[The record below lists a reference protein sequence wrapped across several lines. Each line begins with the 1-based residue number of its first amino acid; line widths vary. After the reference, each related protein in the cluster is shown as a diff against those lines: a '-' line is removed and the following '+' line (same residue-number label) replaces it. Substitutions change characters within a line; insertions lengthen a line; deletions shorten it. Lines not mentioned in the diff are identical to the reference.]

1 MPTKTETHWARI
13 RSIRSSVSGRLHT
26 GFAVQRGYRFL
37 ATLITVIAFAI
48 VPGVGVFAG
57 DDGDTWLS
65 THFRDHP
72 LVGTVW
78 TGDGKQSSIAEL
90 TERAV
95 TADFVLLGEIHPNPD
110 HHRFQA
116 QILSAIMDA
125 GRRPALVFEMIPARY
140 QTTLNEFA
148 ASNPEDAT
156 ELGAEVDWEERGW
169 PEWQIYQP
177 IADVAVSGRLLLV
190 AGDLDRDLMRKVG
203 KEGRSALTD
212 QQLIDLHLL
221 DDLPPAEDDQLKE
234 TLRISHCDLL
244 PEAAIL
250 PMVLV
255 QRARD
260 GAMATAMLDAAKNG
274 GDGAVL
280 IAGAGHTRNDFG
292 VPAIIEAQKP
302 DASIVSVSMI
312 AVDPEANRPADYGR
326 LNNHNFVLFTP
337 REDLTDHCAEMV
349 EMMKSGSGAQ

>member
-13 RSIRSSVSGRLHT
+13 RSIRSKDRFRAI
-26 GFAVQRGYRFL
+26 FAVLRGDRFL
-37 ATLITVIAFAI
+37 ATIVTVVAFAI
-48 VPGVGVFAG
+48 GPGLGVFAG
-57 DDGDTWLS
+57 DDTETWLS

-95 TADFVLLGEIHPNPD
+95 TADFVLLGEVHPNPD

-116 QILSAIMDA
+116 RILSAIMDA

-140 QTTLNEFA
+140 QATLDEFA
-148 ASNPEDAT
+148 ASKPEDAK
-156 ELGAEVDWEERGW
+156 ELGAKVDWEDRGW
-169 PEWQIYQP
+169 PEWKIYQP
-177 IADVAVSGRLLLV
+177 VADLAVSGRLPLI

-212 QQLIDLHLL
+212 QQLIDLHLV
-221 DDLPPAEDDQLKE
+221 DDLPPAADDQLKE

-244 PEAAIL
+244 PETAIA

-260 GAMATAMLDAAKNG
+260 GAMATAMLDAARNG
-274 GDGAVL
+274 GEGAVL

-292 VPAIIEAQKP
+292 VPAVIEAQRP
-302 DASIVSVSMI
+302 GASIVSVSMI

-326 LNNHNFVLFTP
+326 LNNHDFILFTP
-337 REDLTDHCAEMV
+337 REDITDHCAEMAKV
-349 EMMKSGSGAQ
+349 MKSGSRAQ